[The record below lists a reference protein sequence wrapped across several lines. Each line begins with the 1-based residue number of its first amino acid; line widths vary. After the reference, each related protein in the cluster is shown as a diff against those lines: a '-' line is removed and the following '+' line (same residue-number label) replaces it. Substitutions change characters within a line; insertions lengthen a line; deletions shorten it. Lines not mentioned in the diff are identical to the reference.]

1 MTYTQK
7 WQMEPMFPKEGALDD
22 LAVEVIR
29 RSSALGCTLHPI
41 TQKAVVELVRVMN
54 SYYSNLIEGHKTH
67 PADIERALS
76 RDYSAEPTMRA
87 LQLES
92 AAHVEVQRRIEKRLE
107 ESPETDICT
116 FEFLG
121 WIHEEFYKRL
131 PEEFLEV
138 RTPKGEIRIV
148 IPGQLRADLVEVGR
162 HLPPEAESLPEFLK
176 RFADAYGNPSLGQVQ
191 KVLASAASHHRLA
204 WIHPF
209 LDGNGRVTRLFT
221 HAYLKTAR
229 LDGHGMWTVSRGL
242 ARQRTEY
249 MAALADA
256 DSSRRGDLDG
266 RGNLSESGLTEFC
279 RFFLQTA
286 LDQIE
291 FMAKTLELDAILRR
305 IAGYVERQATL
316 GKLDPEGVYLL
327 QEAFLRGEMAR
338 GEASRVTGKPERTAR
353 RILKQL
359 LENRLLTSET
369 EKGPVRIAFP
379 SKVAGYYFPNLYPE
393 NVEREE
399 G

>member
-1 MTYTQK
+1 
-7 WQMEPMFPKEGALDD
+7 
-22 LAVEVIR
+22 
-29 RSSALGCTLHPI
+29 
-41 TQKAVVELVRVMN
+41 
-54 SYYSNLIEGHKTH
+54 
-67 PADIERALS
+67 
-76 RDYSAEPTMRA
+76 
-87 LQLES
+87 
-92 AAHVEVQRRIEKRLE
+92 
-107 ESPETDICT
+107 
-116 FEFLG
+116 
-121 WIHEEFYKRL
+121 
-131 PEEFLEV
+131 
-138 RTPKGEIRIV
+138 
-148 IPGQLRADLVEVGR
+148 
-162 HLPPEAESLPEFLK
+162 
-176 RFADAYGNPSLGQVQ
+176 
-191 KVLASAASHHRLA
+191 
-204 WIHPF
+204 
-209 LDGNGRVTRLFT
+209 
-221 HAYLKTAR
+221 
-229 LDGHGMWTVSRGL
+229 
-242 ARQRTEY
+242 